1 MSLSN
6 VNVNDFGSVYVENVC
21 FKNAIESMCPVYC
34 SFDSKQIVHNFTGIL
49 YELLQILSLSPF

>member
-21 FKNAIESMCPVYC
+21 FKNAIESMCPV
-34 SFDSKQIVHNFTGIL
+34 SVF
-49 YELLQILSLSPF
+49 ELDRGLRDMCTCFISMSH